1 MPHREAR
8 AHTGEAA
15 SSVIVE
21 SLAGK
26 RIAITGA
33 TGFLG
38 TALTERLLRCV
49 PGCVLVLVVR
59 PGRRGAAERVQRDV
73 LRNDAFDGL
82 RRQAAEDSGGESYE
96 EMTARRVT
104 AVAGDVGVDGLDL
117 DDAGRAALAGCDIVI
132 HSAATVNFD
141 SALDDAV
148 EVNLLG
154 PSRVAAVLAEAGS
167 KAHMIAVSTCYV
179 AGSRRGAAPEQPV
192 DDSPFFTEVGW
203 RDEVDSARRAR
214 RDAEQASRSP
224 ERLAALST
232 QARRELGAAGIP
244 ALSEKVES
252 LRRRWVDEQ
261 MTQAGRARASSLGFP
276 DAYAFT
282 KALGERAL
290 TETRGDIAA
299 SIVRPSII
307 ESALAEPYPGWI
319 RGFRMAE
326 PVIAAY
332 ARGLLKEFPGVPEG
346 IIDVIPVD
354 LVVATIMA
362 VAARGPVEPSPD
374 VVQVASGAINPLKY
388 GNLFDLVSGWFTEH
402 PVYDEHNQPISVPQ
416 WSFPGRGRV
425 SRQLQRAQRSLETA
439 DRVLSALPLRGR
451 HALMSA
457 SLEERRQ
464 QLGRANEYV
473 ELYGSYAEC
482 EAIYQLDRL
491 LELWDSL
498 DDDDRA
504 AFCFDPSVV
513 DWTHYVQE
521 VHLPSM
527 VEQARLKMAP
537 GTSPSRTASRSR
549 RLRRQVLA
557 PERQLAV
564 FDLENT
570 LIASNVVASYA
581 WLATRELDDLDRIRF
596 VARTLGEAP
605 RLLALDRRDRSD
617 FLRYFYRRF
626 EGASVDRIDADC
638 AEMLSDLILTKSFP
652 RGIRRIREHRQAGHM
667 TLLITGALDFVIAPL
682 KPLFDHIIAAEMGS
696 SDGVYDG
703 RLTSVPPTG
712 EARYQTLVDFAEL
725 HGLDLRESVAYADS
739 TSDLPMLEAVGF
751 PVAVNPETKLAALAR
766 RRGWLIEHWAT
777 SAGAPAKRLPLAP
790 RGRPRARGRE
800 LVRSA

>member
-1 MPHREAR
+1 MIA
-8 AHTGEAA
+8 
-15 SSVIVE
+15 E

-49 PGCVLVLVVR
+49 PDCELVLVVR
-59 PGRRGAAERVQRDV
+59 PGRRGAAQRVERDV
-73 LRNDAFDGL
+73 LRNDAFERLRQQMDGDDT
-82 RRQAAEDSGGESYE
+82 AATDAEPARAGAAGAETYD
-96 EMTARRVT
+96 EMAARRVT
-104 AVAGDVGVDGLDL
+104 ALAGDVGIDGLGL
-117 DDAGRAALAGCDIVI
+117 DDEGRALLAGCDVVI

-154 PSRVAAVLAEAGS
+154 PARVATVLAEAGS
-167 KAHMIAVSTCYV
+167 QAHLISVSTCYV
-179 AGSRRGAAPEQPV
+179 AGSRRGAAGEQLV
-192 DDSPFFTEVGW
+192 DDSPFFIGVPW
-203 RDEVDSARRAR
+203 QDEVDSARQAR

-224 ERLAALST
+224 EQLADLSA

-244 ALSEKVES
+244 ALADKVES
-252 LRRRWVDEQ
+252 LRRRWVGDQ
-261 MTQAGRARASSLGFP
+261 MTRAGRARAASLGFP

-290 TETRGDIAA
+290 AETRGDIAVT
-299 SIVRPSII
+299 IVRPSII
-307 ESALAEPYPGWI
+307 ESALAEPRPGWI

-332 ARGLLKEFPGVPEG
+332 ARGLLKDFPGVPEG
-346 IIDVIPVD
+346 VIDVIPVD
-354 LVVATIMA
+354 LVVATILA
-362 VAARGPVEPSPD
+362 VAARGPVEPTPD
-374 VVQVASGAINPLKY
+374 VIQVASGSINPLKY
-388 GNLFDLVSGWFTEH
+388 GKLFDLVSGWFTEH
-402 PVYDEHNQPISVPQ
+402 PVYDEYNQPIPVPR

-425 SRQLQRAQRSLETA
+425 ARQLQRAQRSLEAA

-457 SLEERRQ
+457 GVEERRQ

-473 ELYGSYAEC
+473 ELYGAYAEC

-491 LELWDSL
+491 MELWNSL
-498 DDDDRA
+498 DDADRA
-504 AFCFDPSVV
+504 EFCFDPAVI
-513 DWTHYVQE
+513 DWTRYVHE

-537 GTSPSRTASRSR
+537 GAGTGRSQSRSV
-549 RLRRQVLA
+549 RLRRQVLD
-557 PERQLAV
+557 PQRHLAV

-581 WLATRELDDLDRIRF
+581 WLATRELDDLDRLRF

-626 EGASVDRIDADC
+626 EGAPVDRIGADC
-638 AEMLSDLILTKSFP
+638 SEMLSDLLITKSFP
-652 RGIRRIREHRQAGHM
+652 QGLRRVREHRRAGHR
-667 TLLITGALDFVIAPL
+667 TLLITGALDFVVAPL
-682 KPLFDHIIAAEMGS
+682 RPLFDHIIAAEMS
-696 SDGVYDG
+696 ASDGVYDG
-703 RLTSVPPTG
+703 RLTAVPPTG
-712 EARYQTLVDFAEL
+712 EARYQTLVDFTEL

-766 RRGWLIEHWAT
+766 RRGWLIEHWSK
-777 SAGAPAKRLPLAP
+777 SAGAPAKPLPLAP
-790 RGRPRARGRE
+790 RTRRAD
-800 LVRSA
+800 LVGSR

>member
-1 MPHREAR
+1 MIA
-8 AHTGEAA
+8 
-15 SSVIVE
+15 E

-49 PGCVLVLVVR
+49 PDCELVLVVR
-59 PGRRGAAERVQRDV
+59 PGRRDAAQRVQRDV

-82 RRQAAEDSGGESYE
+82 RRQAATDSGGESYE

-117 DDAGRAALAGCDIVI
+117 DDEGRAALAGCDIVI

-154 PSRVAAVLAEAGS
+154 PSRVATVLAETGS

-179 AGSRRGAAPEQPV
+179 AGSRRGAAPEELV
-192 DDSPFFTEVGW
+192 DDSPFFTEVDW
-203 RDEVDSARRAR
+203 RDEVASARQAR

-252 LRRRWVDEQ
+252 LRRRWVDDQ

-290 TETRGDIAA
+290 AETRGDIAV

-307 ESALAEPYPGWI
+307 ESALAEPFPGWI

-346 IIDVIPVD
+346 VIDVIPVD
-354 LVVATIMA
+354 LVVSTIMA
-362 VAARGPVEPSPD
+362 VAARGPVDPGPD
-374 VVQVASGAINPLKY
+374 VVQVASGAMNPLKY

-402 PVYDEHNQPISVPQ
+402 PVYDEHNQPIPVPQ

-425 SRQLQRAQRSLETA
+425 ARQLQRAQRSLETA

-457 SLEERRQ
+457 SLEERRK
-464 QLGRANEYV
+464 QLERANEYV
-473 ELYGSYAEC
+473 ELYGAYAEC

-491 LELWDSL
+491 MDLWNSL

-504 AFCFDPSVV
+504 EFCFDPSVI
-513 DWTHYVQE
+513 DWAHYVQQ

-537 GTSPSRTASRSR
+537 GAGSSRSHSRTT
-549 RLRRQVLA
+549 RLRHQVLS
-557 PERQLAV
+557 PERHLAV

-596 VARTLGEAP
+596 VARTLSEAP
-605 RLLALDRRDRSD
+605 RLLALDRKDRSD

-626 EGASVDRIDADC
+626 EGADVDRIDEDC
-638 AEMLSDLILTKSFP
+638 TEMLSDLILTKSFP
-652 RGIRRIREHRQAGHM
+652 RGIRRIREHREAGHM

-682 KPLFDHIIAAEMGS
+682 KPLFDHIIAAEMS
-696 SDGVYDG
+696 SSEGVYDG
-703 RLTSVPPTG
+703 RLTAVPPTG
-712 EARYQTLVDFAEL
+712 EARYQTLVDFAEF
-725 HGLDLRESVAYADS
+725 HRLDLRESVAYADS

-766 RRGWLIEHWAT
+766 RRGWLIEHWST
-777 SAGAPAKRLPLAP
+777 SAGAPAKLLPLAP
-790 RGRPRARGRE
+790 RSRGRPRRTP